1 MLDAI
6 LPASIASN
14 MWHYQ

>member
-14 MWHYQ
+14 VWHYQ